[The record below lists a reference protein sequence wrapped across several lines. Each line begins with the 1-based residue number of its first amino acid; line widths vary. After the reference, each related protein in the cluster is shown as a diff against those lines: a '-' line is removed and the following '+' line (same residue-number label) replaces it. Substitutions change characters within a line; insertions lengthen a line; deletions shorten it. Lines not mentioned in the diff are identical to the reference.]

1 MLQPNKAGQPY
12 VRGPITPNV
21 GSIDTTPLTTGFPGL
36 RSGKALSQ
44 DDRINMMNSQINPN
58 DLKPGKTYLSDVAG
72 DLTGRYDTVVYGA
85 NNEDAWGAQQSTL
98 SKGVNGILKG
108 TNLAATTVVGGFAT
122 VGGAVSAM
130 FTGRL
135 ADIWDNPVMQGIDK
149 WNEKVDQE
157 YLPNYYTDT
166 EKNADWY
173 SRDNWM
179 TANFLFDKVIKN
191 SGFAVGAVISGN
203 MASKVLGVAGTAIGE
218 AAAAR
223 ALTMEASQSFKAF
236 APLLKNTARAFS
248 VGKNAEAAALLKGE
262 ISSIADVA
270 ERTSKMA
277 QIAKQTNQF
286 AKINDVGKRIGIAT
300 YSQGG
305 ESAFEGLQTSNE
317 FRNQLIEQ
325 HKRGNFGIAPNAEEL
340 KKIDAQ
346 TEKVGKTSFLA
357 NMALLTATEY
367 VQLPKLMGSSY
378 AAERQAANSL
388 AGAVD
393 NVVLKN
399 GQYVAKEA
407 TTKFG
412 KLYNK
417 TKGVGKY
424 IFDPKE
430 MGQEIGQYA
439 VQVGTQNYYNKAY
452 QGKEADVMVD
462 GVLYGLFGTD
472 ESGKDVGALVSKEGL
487 EGGLIGGLT
496 GAAMQIKGNYLMG
509 KTTKT
514 NTTKFLEQLNNAPTY
529 KEAFQYKLD
538 AVNRGVAL
546 QEEQEAAILQ
556 GDELEAKDINSD
568 MMHNYLSP
576 RIKYGRM
583 DMVMDDISDM
593 RETSMTT
600 EGLASLK
607 QLGLANENDTAA
619 TFNARLANFETTAKN
634 TEQIYKST
642 NLIYSGEILKD
653 KDGKPVLNAK
663 GEQIRKYSDASIE
676 QMIYAASKVANYD
689 VRIPQVSALPVGQG
703 IDVQSIVNEELT
715 NPESTALA
723 DKLAELDI
731 NPEINTAEVKQNLKD
746 TVELTLR
753 RKEYLKNYNDII
765 SNPETY
771 TQERRDFKE
780 TIEGLKETITIKTKK
795 GERDIEIGTEYFLG
809 RVVGK
814 SKEGKDVY
822 RAPRMIVLGRNEDGT
837 IKVQDS
843 DGVIHDIKE
852 STLEKYNLG
861 KVESTLKNKKAKF
874 YMEHW
879 NTVYEFNFGAKTGGK
894 QKGRIEYDP
903 ENDVMLFV
911 YKNKKGERKEIEV
924 TGDQFK
930 LTEANKKKGFT
941 QPMITEIGELTAVQQ
956 KAKSEYVAEKDP
968 RIDAKREARLAVL
981 NDLFDT
987 LVGKQE
993 RLDKTIEQK
1002 QQELNKAK
1010 EEYTLLEKEIEE
1022 AQLDKRTKAVRF
1034 KAATTKALDNA
1045 MRLSRMQDQLEREI
1059 EDLKTDSQ
1067 EIEFTLGYITDMAS
1081 NIDEYSTN
1089 FKDFMDELQDEILDL
1104 EVLQETT
1111 QKQITVLSKLSR
1123 DVQAA
1128 LDSTIDYLS
1137 KLISSFES
1145 KYPNV
1150 PRLMGQDWVDFLRD
1164 NPNFLKVK
1172 PNYRSDL
1179 QMIDDIISNMED
1191 GEVTPNE
1198 ERLKDLTEHLAIM
1211 QDSMDEVQREIEA
1224 KEIILNKF
1232 KDIADKYKQ
1241 QLAEDR
1247 RLQNDQALRAEYL
1260 GTNSESVQSFFGKQ
1274 SYEAS
1279 SKKDD
1284 LDLVSSTVAVT
1295 KGKPGEKIREHHVR
1309 ANRFGFNMHK
1319 FENKNSIRGVV
1330 VTAKTEDSI
1339 IPGLMDNLTD
1349 GGRAIGADGKPIN
1362 PNTIVTLVMV
1372 QDNEDGTMTLVD
1384 ENGVPFTS
1392 AQLADPVNHAIY
1404 QVFPSAE
1411 LEANYK
1417 DAEGKTERGSMF
1429 RKATPEYI
1437 QKSLKEQY
1445 AKWRT
1450 DRLQEDS
1457 LPAPQDVSASFGIP
1471 DYVTRLDDKG
1481 KEVRDYD
1488 ARVAVET
1495 TGLLEEGA
1503 LIQDP
1508 VLVVA
1513 TTNESVS
1520 YGKVTFETPKGRVFL
1535 KVPGGLVKLK
1545 NRQLTEKEAN
1555 TIFDVMHQ
1563 VTKNVSKD
1571 GTVKTKETQYLFNW
1585 LKTIVYWGIAKNTQT
1600 GERKDPGYNNVWFE
1614 TTTEGNK
1621 SSTKLY
1627 MSGLQTEGFDFTPT
1641 GLENKKSEIIAI
1653 LQGMY
1658 NNVNATKV
1666 NIDSFKK
1673 KYTEIV
1679 GIDEN
1684 GQPIKKEWDN
1694 YQTYLLSSEG
1704 RTNDEI
1710 PLVTQIRPLT
1720 DPAIPNK
1727 KGIYFTLD
1735 STSDDYQIPAPPVVA
1750 TAAPKATAKLD
1761 PNIKKTSLEKIKA
1774 AINTEENI
1782 EPLMDG
1788 IFNVINEDEYTNWQE
1803 TLEPV
1808 QLENDLRESLEA
1820 VKGDNTKVMNI
1831 VSKYLLNKYIDEQLA
1846 ILNKTTVP
1854 TATTPAVAIAKVY
1867 NLEGEPNDYKL
1878 GKYGNVPFTLDAQK
1892 FIDTKEE
1899 EGFSITFEADTMT
1912 ALMNARGLDPSKPK
1926 DVKEAQDQ
1934 VYFAILNKLRPQLDA
1949 FQTKSKVPAAD
1960 APQTTFVLDGLAEN
1974 TIQIGK
1980 YGKIIFTL
1988 DGKKFNEVGEGFN
2001 IQFPSYDQE
2010 VLRNVMADK
2019 GITQAEAQQMIGNN
2033 IYAKVSTQLEAL
2045 KIPVA
2050 PPIATPFT
2058 PSVQAADEK
2067 TVEELIMYSVIEEDR
2082 GKAIDDLIQAANVV
2096 IETSQGSASLLQ
2108 RRFKLGYN
2116 KAARYI
2122 EALEKLGIIGEFKGA
2137 KAREV
2142 LITNVAQAENL
2153 IRQALEAPVVAEV
2166 ITPAPIA
2173 PAVQKPAGASKFAN
2187 RQRGQTPDDS
2197 SMRVALANQAKKF
2210 QGEDWAKL
2218 EEGIKK
2224 MLPNVPLYRVK
2235 NIIQATN
2242 GKQAWGML
2250 HKGAIYVYENAEIGT
2265 VYHEVFEAVWKM
2277 FADAKEKEAVLKEF
2291 ASRPG
2296 TFVDRET
2303 GNTVA
2308 YKDAVPHQIKEELAE
2323 EFRDA
2328 VLKDKLGEPITSKS
2342 LIGRLFSQLIDFI
2355 KSFFTGENA
2364 QRNTK
2369 ELFNKIGNGYYATY
2383 NPYVSQ
2389 LAYANSGVIDIENAT
2404 ADASSDLR
2412 VKNIPAV
2419 QLHEIIE
2426 EMTFITL
2433 KDLIDR
2439 KESLFDI
2446 VKPRQKELYEML
2458 QVRILDVIGHQ
2469 ADLIEDNVA
2478 SGATSVEDSIKQYND
2493 IEALYNN
2500 VYDQWD
2506 NIIKEH
2512 KAKLKT
2518 FNIEF
2523 DENDELILGDED
2535 ASGKSDWQD
2544 ARKIDSFRKSNGAIK
2559 LLLGTLPVSYI
2570 GVNEKGERELKNTRS
2585 SIGGA
2590 ILMPA
2595 DEVFIKLKNKL
2606 YDSVDPD
2613 DMLSRL
2619 KDMAKGDPTY
2629 ENLYKRLTKVGPSE
2643 DINFKALDQNGIQ
2656 LISAFWK
2663 SMKSQNADAISV
2675 FILPGGE
2682 VVISDSTLT
2691 SSAKQAKRDMTN
2703 EMIDKIKSNSIYF
2716 SYDPKTGRYF
2726 ATDKIRSMILNGSK
2740 MESYTALLKEL
2751 GITFDVKALKKLNDN
2766 QLENFRDA
2774 VEGIQNE
2781 FIRLNEK
2788 GKAKT
2793 QAEIDADEAEGKIA
2807 RGIASLTP
2815 RALGIERRLFQLGL
2829 TKALIENK
2837 GFESTYFNMN
2847 GERTQTYIGVNTLS
2861 NLHNVLS
2868 KLNNIDELST
2878 NPAYSQYKYLRT
2890 DAFAK
2895 GSVMLQNMF
2904 NLHPTKGTGKR
2915 IFGTEDLMKSD
2926 YIDGT
2931 DNQANG
2937 KKKES
2942 SKLTA
2947 KERIVQEINLN
2958 LDGFFLNLVPGDAS
2972 IEWAVKMLN
2981 FIDSDSYADDAH
2993 IEIFK
2998 NYFISEVEL
3007 ARDGR
3012 FIVEGKGNKST
3023 DLRFF
3028 KAILGKEL
3036 NDKITKESNNKYTA
3050 LELYEGK
3057 PSEKFKGYASEIDA
3071 AVNAFIKK
3079 DALDTETLLRDYSII
3094 NYGAEGLNIDDI
3106 AFDDKVELTE
3116 DSLKDN
3122 LQVLSINYMI
3132 ANIEMHKLL
3141 YSDPYQY
3148 SDELK
3153 RIKNFN
3159 SPRQALMAGSQ
3170 DINSAL
3176 DAVYNKGYKPGDVGY
3191 TDMNNE
3197 FFRSITLGDVMS
3209 ASDLKGYDPYEE
3221 TDGGGY
3227 ISLKANRI
3235 FGIRSGEWTTANEA
3249 QYRHDVAFEEL
3260 VKSGATAKEIEK
3272 FDRNSPDVASTY
3284 TPRKPIVSGSKDN
3297 GRNYNDVVMHKFALL
3312 PLSFRLLYKINPESN
3327 AIKLYNKMQRENI
3340 DYTVYAS
3347 GSKVG
3352 TEKISPLY
3360 NDEGEFDETPFEEA
3374 GDEVNIY
3381 EKQAVSNIPFS
3392 IMGVQAE
3399 VPSKE
3404 AAYVTQGSQ
3413 ITKLA
3418 TLDFMEAGVPIDFD
3432 SATEDFNT
3440 RFVKW
3445 IKLSEDQKVEQSEL
3459 YKDIKHNQEM
3469 LQAKIEYGYK
3479 SLLKKLGLKQ
3489 TAKGFEISNV
3499 KKLTDTLRD
3508 EILKREV
3515 NYNITDALTGFE
3527 KGDTVLEATPAYQ
3540 QIRNI
3545 LYSIADKNV
3554 VSPKISG
3561 GMKVQVPGTLLESKR
3576 PGKQIVKGK
3585 NVYSSD
3591 LLRFYTRNENGK
3603 SINVCQIM
3611 IAKWF
3616 KSDMSDEALMDYFNN
3631 TEEGKKEFAAI
3642 TGVAFRI
3649 PTQKQNSID
3658 VFEIGKF
3665 LPQGYKDSVVIPSE
3679 LVKKAGSDFDIDKL
3693 SIYLKNIYPSKDGKP
3708 KQVPY
3713 LGTGQEAVDKFGEL
3727 YDNGEFNEYLK
3738 SKKDALPQGSA
3749 EDRLFESMFPEE
3761 YSLQRED
3768 IINDLYRQSLENE
3781 YITSLQAL
3789 ISNDLN
3795 FDNLIKPNSADDLKG
3810 LSKDINNKLGKT
3822 EIDYGAVGNMLSRGF
3837 MTSLR
3842 HAFVTGKYAIG
3853 IAAVNQTNHAQN
3865 QRSPIFIDTDKLDT
3879 VIDPVDKKWLGDAE
3893 IKFQEYNSI
3902 MVNGR
3907 NRATLSKIK
3916 SADNKTFIS
3925 DTIGQFI
3932 DGYVDISKGPWIMEM
3947 GASPNVAS
3955 TWMLLVKLG
3964 VPINTVGYFMNQPV
3978 IREYLKTIQ
3987 NNGYS
3992 WLFIDKFVD
4001 NVKYDYIGGED
4012 VEVTSIPSEKELGD
4026 MIGKSAENM
4035 NPTELAQQQFILD
4048 EFLKY
4053 AMMAN
4058 HLFQVTQGSNFDTAT
4073 INDPYLVFKKQEQL
4087 AKARNTIYSSIDNEN
4102 KVVPAVDSIL
4112 DNSFVGPLAN
4122 VIYGVRDAFAE
4133 ILISDRKNIRKVMQ
4147 EVLRPYIGLNDRDF
4161 IKVSQK
4167 AVNDLF
4173 DWAVQNNRKL
4183 NNSVKKIL
4191 LGTATEKSAARE
4203 IIEFR
4208 DKVLKDKTHP
4218 LFNNLILK
4226 SIQLESG
4233 KKIVLDE
4240 YELRDGNTYKRENI
4254 NIPLLVKLGYSPKES
4269 RKMMNMIIPQV
4280 DNLSIKGRDG
4290 KVYDQNLIIYGFEEL
4305 KEKLGDENKDLY
4317 GKLVRLA
4324 VIQSGLTNSPIAFTN
4339 LLPYEDF
4346 REFYNETLS
4355 NLENIPNLA
4364 DFRQLD
4370 IMERSNW
4377 NNANITTFKK
4387 GRLQQSKKNPN
4398 SWYYPEKQ
4406 FLSKKLEKKMLSG
4419 ELPPMIVFS
4428 MFSREGSND
4437 FVVYSSEGKITK
4449 AQRIKARRTGDTS
4462 HVEKGLFKKVYT
4474 VNEDGKRVPLVQES
4488 EYQGKFYFNYVYKA
4502 VNAWGD
4508 SFKAQEFYGKTF
4520 PLDPLSTVSRAS
4532 VLDNGFIKVQYTENA
4547 EKQQLSPDE
4556 VEDSAI
4562 ELALTGVTPNVAIIQ
4577 QEEAEAPAAETREK
4591 STIERILKDGNA
4603 YNIDDI
4609 KLGMLIKMGY
4619 TPSEVGEILKE
4630 IRKEIC

>member
-1 MLQPNKAGQPY
+1 MPDNQYGSPY

-21 GSIDTTPLTTGFPGL
+21 GSITTTPLTTDFPGL
-36 RSGKALSQ
+36 RSGRALSQ
-44 DDRINMMNSQINPN
+44 DDRINMMNGQINPN
-58 DLKPGKTYLSDVAG
+58 DVKPGKTYLSDVAG

-85 NNEDAWGAQQSTL
+85 NNENAWGQQQSWL
-98 SKGVNGILKG
+98 AKGTNGILKG

-122 VGGAVSAM
+122 VGGAVSAI

-149 WNEKVDQE
+149 WNNKVDQE

-203 MASKVLGVAGTAIGE
+203 MASKALGLAGTAIGE
-218 AAAAR
+218 AAASR
-223 ALTMEASQSFKAF
+223 ALAMEASQSFKSF

-248 VGKNAEAAALLKGE
+248 VGKNAEAAAILEKE
-262 ISSIADVA
+262 ITSIADVA
-270 ERTSKMA
+270 ERTSKLA
-277 QIAKQTNQF
+277 EIAKQTNQF

-325 HKRGNFGIAPNAEEL
+325 HKRGNFGVAPNSEEL
-340 KKIDAQ
+340 KKIDQQ

-388 AGAVD
+388 AGVAD
-393 NVVLKN
+393 NVVLREGK
-399 GQYVAKEA
+399 YVVEEAAK
-407 TTKFG
+407 TKFG
-412 KLYNK
+412 KLYNRA
-417 TKGVGKY
+417 KGVGKY
-424 IFDPKE
+424 VFDPKE

-439 VQVGTQNYYNKAY
+439 VQVGTQNYYNKAF
-452 QGKEADVMVD
+452 QGKDANILVD
-462 GVLYGLFGTD
+462 GVLYGLFGED
-472 ESGKDVGALVSKEGL
+472 DFGRGVGALNSKEGI
-487 EGGLIGGLT
+487 EGGIIGGLT
-496 GAAMQIKGNYLMG
+496 GGVMQAKGNYLMG
-509 KTTKT
+509 KATKT
-514 NTTKFLEQLNNAPTY
+514 NTSKFLEQLNNAPTY

-546 QEEQEAAILQ
+546 QEEQEDAIIQ

-583 DMVMDDISDM
+583 DMVMDDIYDM
-593 RETSMTT
+593 RQTSMSP
-600 EGLASLK
+600 EGLTSLK

-619 TFNARLANFETTAKN
+619 TFNARLTNFETTAKN

-642 NLIYSGEILKD
+642 NLRYSGELLKD
-653 KDGKPVLNAK
+653 KDGQPVLNAK
-663 GEQIRKYSDASIE
+663 GEQLRKYSDASIE

-689 VRIPQVSALPVGQG
+689 VRIPQVSALPAGEG

-723 DKLAELDI
+723 DKLAELDT
-731 NPEINTAEVKQNLKD
+731 NPEVNTAEVKQNLID
-746 TVELTLR
+746 SVELAMR

-765 SNPETY
+765 SNPEVY
-771 TQERRDFKE
+771 NEERKE
-780 TIEGLKETITIKTKK
+780 FEGTTEGPKETITIKTKK
-795 GERDIEIGTEYFLG
+795 GERNIEIGTEYFLG
-809 RVVGK
+809 KVTGK
-814 SKEGKDVY
+814 SKEDKDVY
-822 RAPRMIVLGRNEDGT
+822 RAPRLVVLGRNEDGT

-843 DGVIHDIKE
+843 DGKIHDLKE

-861 KVESTLKNKKAKF
+861 KVETTLKNRKAKF

-879 NTVYEFNFGAKTGGK
+879 NTVYEFNFGTKTGGK

-903 ENDVMLFV
+903 ETNKMLFI
-911 YKNKKGERKEIEV
+911 YNNKKGERKEIEV
-924 TGDQFK
+924 TGDQF
-930 LTEANKKKGFT
+930 EPKKGFKE
-941 QPMITEIGELTAVQQ
+941 PMIKSVGELTAVQQ
-956 KAKSEYVAEKDP
+956 KALTDFVAEKDP

-981 NDLFDT
+981 NELFDT
-987 LVGKQE
+987 LAGRQE

-1002 QQELNKAK
+1002 QQELTKAK
-1010 EEYTLLEKEIEE
+1010 DEYAALEKEIEE
-1022 AQLDKRTKAVRF
+1022 AQLDKRTKTVKF
-1034 KAATTKALDNA
+1034 KAATTRALENA
-1045 MRLSRMQDQLEREI
+1045 MRLSRMQEQLEREI
-1059 EDLKTDSQ
+1059 EDLKTDSE
-1067 EIEFTLGYITDMAS
+1067 EIEFTLNYITDMAS

-1089 FKDFMDELQDEILDL
+1089 FKDFMDELQDEIVDL
-1104 EVLQETT
+1104 EILQETT
-1111 QKQITVLSKLSR
+1111 QKQIAVVSKLSR

-1150 PRLMGQDWVDFLRD
+1150 PRLMGQDWVDFLKD
-1164 NPNFLKVK
+1164 NPNFLKIK
-1172 PNYRSDL
+1172 ANYRSDL
-1179 QMIDDIISNMED
+1179 QMIDDIVAEMED
-1191 GEVTPNE
+1191 GEVAPNE
-1198 ERLKDLTEHLAIM
+1198 ERLKDLTDHLAIM
-1211 QDSMDEVQREIEA
+1211 QASMDEVQKEIEA

-1232 KDIADKYKQ
+1232 KQIADKYKQ
-1241 QLAEDR
+1241 QQAEDK

-1260 GTNSESVQSFFGKQ
+1260 GTNSDTVQSFFGKE

-1279 SKKDD
+1279 AKKND

-1295 KGKPGEKIREHHVR
+1295 KGKPGEQIREHHAR
-1309 ANRFGFNMHK
+1309 ANRFGFNMYK
-1319 FENKNSIRGVV
+1319 FENRSSIRGVV
-1330 VTAKTEDSI
+1330 VTAKTQDSI
-1339 IPGLMDNLTD
+1339 IPGLTDLLTD
-1349 GGRAIGADGKPIN
+1349 GGRALGADGKPIN
-1362 PNTIVTLVMV
+1362 PNTIVALVMV

-1384 ENGVPFTS
+1384 ENGVPFNKE
-1392 AQLADPVNHAIY
+1392 QLADPTKYGIF

-1417 DAEGKTERGSMF
+1417 DESGKSVRGSMF
-1429 RKATPEYI
+1429 RKSTKDYI
-1437 QKSLKEQY
+1437 QTSLKEQY
-1445 AKWRT
+1445 AKWRN
-1450 DRLQEDS
+1450 DRLQEDA
-1457 LPAPQDVSASFGIP
+1457 LPEPQDISSSFGIP
-1471 DYVTRLDDKG
+1471 DYVTRPDEKG
-1481 KEVRDYD
+1481 KEVRDYN
-1488 ARVAVET
+1488 ARVAVEA

-1508 VLVVA
+1508 VLMVA

-1545 NRQLTEKEAN
+1545 NRQFTEKEAN
-1555 TIFDVMHQ
+1555 TIFDVIHQ
-1563 VTKNVSKD
+1563 ITKNSSKD
-1571 GTVKTKETQYLFNW
+1571 GTVKTKESQYLLNW
-1585 LKTIVYWGIAKNTQT
+1585 LKSVVYWGIAKNTQT
-1600 GERKDPGYNNVWFE
+1600 GERKDAGYNNIWFE

-1666 NIDSFKK
+1666 NVDSFKK

-1684 GQPIKKEWDN
+1684 GQPIKKDWDN
-1694 YQTYLLSSEG
+1694 YQSYLLSSEG
-1704 RTNDEI
+1704 RINDDI

-1750 TAAPKATAKLD
+1750 TAAPK
-1761 PNIKKTSLEKIKA
+1761 
-1774 AINTEENI
+1774 
-1782 EPLMDG
+1782 
-1788 IFNVINEDEYTNWQE
+1788 
-1803 TLEPV
+1803 
-1808 QLENDLRESLEA
+1808 
-1820 VKGDNTKVMNI
+1820 
-1831 VSKYLLNKYIDEQLA
+1831 
-1846 ILNKTTVP
+1846 
-1854 TATTPAVAIAKVY
+1854 PAVATTSEVAVVAPNAVAKVY
-1867 NLEGEPNDYKL
+1867 NLEGETNDYKL
-1878 GKYGNVPFTLDAQK
+1878 GPYGNIPFKLDAQK

-1899 EGFSITFEADTMT
+1899 EGFSITFEAETMK
-1912 ALMNARGLDPSKPK
+1912 ALMSAKDIDETTAR
-1926 DVKEAQDQ
+1926 DVIYA
-1934 VYFAILNKLRPQLDA
+1934 AIVAKLRPQLDA
-1949 FQTKSKVPAAD
+1949 FQTKSKIPAAD
-1960 APQTTFVLDGLAEN
+1960 APQTTFVLDGVAEN
-1974 TIQIGK
+1974 TIQIGS

-1988 DGKKFNEVGEGFN
+1988 DGEKFNETGEGFN
-2001 IQFPSYDQE
+2001 IQFPAFDSE
-2010 VLRNVMADK
+2010 VLRNVMAAK
-2019 GITQAEAQQMIGNN
+2019 SITQAEAQQLIGNN

-2045 KIPVA
+2045 NIPSEPA
-2050 PPIATPFT
+2050 IATPFT
-2058 PSVQAADEK
+2058 P
-2067 TVEELIMYSVIEEDR
+2067 TVEAAPEMTTEVTEE
-2082 GKAIDDLIQAANVV
+2082 GEAVV
-2096 IETSQGSASLLQ
+2096 E
-2108 RRFKLGYN
+2108 
-2116 KAARYI
+2116 
-2122 EALEKLGIIGEFKGA
+2122 
-2137 KAREV
+2137 
-2142 LITNVAQAENL
+2142 
-2153 IRQALEAPVVAEV
+2153 PV
-2166 ITPAPIA
+2166 
-2173 PAVQKPAGASKFAN
+2173 VQKPAGVNKFAS

-2197 SMRVALANQAKKF
+2197 SMRVALAKQAKKF

-2250 HKGAIYVYENAEIGT
+2250 HQGAIYVYENAEVGT

-2303 GNTVA
+2303 GKTVA
-2308 YKDAVPHQIKEELAE
+2308 YKNATAHQIKEELAE

-2328 VLKDKLGEPITSKS
+2328 VLKDKLGEPIASKS

-2355 KSFFTGENA
+2355 KSFFTGDSA

-2404 ADASSDLR
+2404 ADTSSDLR

-2446 VKPRQKELYEML
+2446 VNPRQKELYEML

-2469 ADLIEDNVA
+2469 ADLVEDNVA
-2478 SGATSVEDSIKQYND
+2478 SGATSIEDSIKQYND

-2559 LLLGTLPVSYI
+2559 LLLGTLPISHVVI
-2570 GVNEKGERELKNTRS
+2570 VDGERVLKNTRS

-2619 KDMAKGDPTY
+2619 RDMAKGDPTY
-2629 ENLYKRLTKVGPSE
+2629 ENLYKRLTKVGPAE

-2656 LISAFWK
+2656 LLSAFWK
-2663 SMKSQNADAISV
+2663 AMKSQNADAISV
-2675 FILPGGE
+2675 FILPSGE
-2682 VVISDSTLT
+2682 VVVSDSTLT

-2703 EMIDKIKSNSIYF
+2703 TMIDKIKSDSTYF

-2726 ATDKIRSMILNGSK
+2726 ATDKIRSMVLNGSK

-2751 GITFDVKALKKLNDN
+2751 GIDFDIKALKKLNDN

-2793 QAEIDADEAEGKIA
+2793 QEEVDADEANGKVA
-2807 RGIASLTP
+2807 RGIASLAP
-2815 RALGIERRLFQLGL
+2815 RALGIEGRLFQLGL
-2829 TKALIENK
+2829 TQALIDNK

-2861 NLHNVLS
+2861 NMHNVLS
-2868 KLNNIDELST
+2868 KLDNIDELSS

-2915 IFGTEDLMKSD
+2915 IFGTEDLMKSE

-2931 DNQANG
+2931 DNQRSG

-2958 LDGFFLNLVPGDAS
+2958 LDGYFLNLVPGDAS

-2993 IEIFK
+2993 LEIFK
-2998 NYFISEVEL
+2998 NYFLSEVEL

-3028 KAILGKEL
+3028 KAILGDKL
-3036 NDKITKESNNKYTA
+3036 NNEITKTGNQEYTA

-3057 PSEKFKGYASEIDA
+3057 PSVGFKGYKGEIDA
-3071 AVNAFIKK
+3071 AVNEFIKK
-3079 DALDTETLLRDYSII
+3079 DALDTETLLRDYGVVG
-3094 NYGAEGLNIDDI
+3094 YGAEGLEITDI
-3106 AFDDKVELTE
+3106 VFDDNVELTE
-3116 DSLKDN
+3116 ASLKDN

-3176 DAVYNKGYKPGDVGY
+3176 DAIYNKGYNPGDAGY
-3191 TDMNNE
+3191 TDMTNE
-3197 FFRSITLGDVMS
+3197 FFRSVTLGDVMS

-3235 FGIRSGEWTTANEA
+3235 FGIRSGEWTKANEA
-3249 QYRHDVAFEEL
+3249 QYRHDIAFEEL
-3260 VKSGATAKEIEK
+3260 VKSGATVKEIEK
-3272 FDRNSPDVASTY
+3272 FDRNSPDIASTY
-3284 TPRKPIVSGSKDN
+3284 TPRKPIVSGNKDN
-3297 GRNYNDVVMHKFALL
+3297 GRDYNDVVMHKFALL

-3352 TEKISPLY
+3352 TEKVSPLY
-3360 NDEGEFDETPFEEA
+3360 NDKGEFDETPFEDASAEA
-3374 GDEVNIY
+3374 NIY
-3381 EKQAVSNIPFS
+3381 EKQAVSNIPFA

-3418 TLDFMEAGVPIDFD
+3418 TMDFMEAGVPIDFD
-3432 SATEDFNT
+3432 SSTKDFNT

-3445 IKLSEDQKVEQSEL
+3445 IKLSDDQKSEQSEL
-3459 YKDIKHNQEM
+3459 YKEIKHNQEM

-3489 TAKGFEISNV
+3489 TSKGFEISNI

-3515 NYNITDALTGFE
+3515 NYNITDALDGFE

-3561 GMKVQVPGTLLESKR
+3561 GMKVQIPGTLLESKR

-3603 SINVCQIM
+3603 TINVCQIM
-3611 IAKWF
+3611 IARWF
-3616 KSDMSDEALMDYFNN
+3616 KSDMSDEELMDYFNN
-3631 TEEGKKEFAAI
+3631 TEEGRKEFAAI

-3665 LPQGYKDSVVIPSE
+3665 LPEGYKDSVVIPSE

-3693 SIYLKNIYPSKDGKP
+3693 SIYLKNLYTSNDGKP

-3713 LGTGQEAVDKFGEL
+3713 LGTGQEAIDKFGEL
-3727 YDNGEFNEYLK
+3727 YNNGEFNEYLK

-3768 IINDLYRQSLENE
+3768 VINDLYRQSLENE
-3781 YITSLQAL
+3781 YISSLQNL

-3795 FDNLIKPNSADDLKG
+3795 FDNLIKPNSADDLKK
-3810 LSKDINNKLGKT
+3810 LSKDINEKLGKT

-3865 QRSPIFIDTDKLDT
+3865 QRSPIFIDPTKLKT
-3879 VIDPVDKKWLGDAE
+3879 VIDPIDEKWLGNGQ
-3893 IKFQEYNSI
+3893 INFQEYNSM
-3902 MVNGR
+3902 MVDGVK
-3907 NRATLSKIK
+3907 RATLSMIK
-3916 SADNKTFIS
+3916 SADKKTFIS

-3978 IREYLKTIQ
+3978 VREYLKTIQ

-4012 VEVTSIPSEKELGD
+4012 VEVTSIPSEKELFE
-4026 MIGKSAENM
+4026 MVGKSAEDM
-4035 NPTELAQQQFILD
+4035 SPTELAQQQFILD

-4073 INDPYLVFKKQEQL
+4073 INDPYLVTKKRVQL
-4087 AKARNTIYSSIDNEN
+4087 EKARNTIFSSVN
-4102 KVVPAVDSIL
+4102 KEGDIIAAVDSIL
-4112 DNSFVGPLAN
+4112 DNSFIGPLAE

-4133 ILISDRKNIRKVMQ
+4133 VLISDRKNIRKVM
-4147 EVLRPYIGLNDRDF
+4147 ESVLIPYADLNDRDF

-4208 DKVLKDKTHP
+4208 DKVLKDKNNP

-4233 KKIVLDE
+4233 SKIVLDE

-4254 NIPLLVKLGYSPKES
+4254 SVPLLVKLGYSPKES
-4269 RKMMNMIIPQV
+4269 RKMMNMMIPKV

-4290 KVYDQNLIIYGFEEL
+4290 KVYDQNLIIYAFNEL

-4377 NNANITTFKK
+4377 NNTNITMFKK
-4387 GRLQQSKKNPN
+4387 GRLQQSKKNSS
-4398 SWYYPEKQ
+4398 SWYYPERQ
-4406 FLSKKLEKKMLSG
+4406 FLSKKLESKMLNG

-4428 MFSREGSND
+4428 MFSPEGKSD
-4437 FVVYSSEGKITK
+4437 FVVYSSEGKLTK
-4449 AQRIKARRTGDTS
+4449 AQRIKARRTSDTS

-4474 VNEDGKRVPLVQES
+4474 VNENGKRVPLIQES
-4488 EYQGKFYFNYVYKA
+4488 EYKGKFYFNYVYKA

-4532 VLDNGFIKVQYTENA
+4532 VLDNGFIKVQKTINA
-4547 EKQQLSPDE
+4547 EGQQLSPDE

-4562 ELALTGVTPNVAIIQ
+4562 ELALLGTTPIIATIQ
-4577 QEEAEAPAAETREK
+4577 PVEEVITPAAETRER
-4591 STIERILKDGNA
+4591 STVERTLKDGNA